1 MASTLLEPEQD
12 MDEEFFNKLLLQAS
26 QDPSL
31 LSSMAPPGGVVP
43 TVQVLPKPG
52 FCVKTKNSKKEKVFV
67 NVCQS
72 ENVPNAK
79 DLTDDE
85 LLKVLDSEDPY
96 SFRIPMAIGEPHVE
110 IDKSGSGCT
119 AYDVVVNPNFF
130 SKIQKNELFKT
141 FFLTVTMEGIESK
154 YNVELSREW
163 IILKNRKFVGQLAEQ
178 NVRTQSKPLI
188 VESDEGNKDIL
199 PPSLEA
205 QRRPPLIQEMDFKE
219 DLKSKGRQPD
229 FRILQEPPEGHPEFL
244 VAEINLPQL
253 KVASSL
259 TVDIGEDRILLQT
272 RSNTYYMDIYLP
284 YNVIQE
290 ECGAQFNRKTRVLT
304 ITMPV
309 QPDS

>member
-1 MASTLLEPEQD
+1 MASIFLEPEQD
-12 MDEEFFNKLLLQAS
+12 ADEEFFNKLLLQAS

-31 LSSMAPPGGVVP
+31 LSGMAPPRGAVP

-52 FCVKTKNSKKEKVFV
+52 FCVKTKNSKQEKVFV

-110 IDKSGSGCT
+110 MDKSGGGCT
-119 AYDVVVNPNFF
+119 AYDVVINPNFF

-141 FFLTVTMEGIESK
+141 FFLTVTLEGIESK

-163 IILKNRKFVGQLAEQ
+163 IILKNRKFVGHLLEQ

-188 VESDEGNKDIL
+188 MESDEGNKDIL
-199 PPSLEA
+199 PSSEA

-219 DLKSKGRQPD
+219 DMKSKGKQPD

-272 RSNTYYMDIYLP
+272 RSNAYYLDIYIP

-304 ITMPV
+304 VTMPV